1 MEGRDDFIRT
11 GQFTRLALDQAML
24 GAFQHAA
31 ELAPDNFAYVYRQA
45 EAYADLE
52 TPQWAQALQAWSAL
66 ESRAQPG
73 IEQETIFLQA
83 ANVLLKLKQIDRA
96 RVLLARVNAPVLL
109 KQKKTLL
116 DQLPSKAEK

>member
-1 MEGRDDFIRT
+1 
-11 GQFTRLALDQAML
+11 
-24 GAFQHAA
+24 
-31 ELAPDNFAYVYRQA
+31 
-45 EAYADLE
+45 
-52 TPQWAQALQAWSAL
+52 

>member
-1 MEGRDDFIRT
+1 
-11 GQFTRLALDQAML
+11 
-24 GAFQHAA
+24 
-31 ELAPDNFAYVYRQA
+31 
-45 EAYADLE
+45 
-52 TPQWAQALQAWSAL
+52 L

>member
-1 MEGRDDFIRT
+1 
-11 GQFTRLALDQAML
+11 ML

-31 ELAPDNFAYVYRQA
+31 ELAPDNFAYVYRHA

-52 TPQWAQALQAWSAL
+52 KPQWEQALQAWSAL

-73 IEQETIFLQA
+73 IEQETILLQA

-96 RVLLARVNAPVLL
+96 RVLLARVNTPVLL

>member
-1 MEGRDDFIRT
+1 M
-11 GQFTRLALDQAML
+11 
-24 GAFQHAA
+24 
-31 ELAPDNFAYVYRQA
+31 
-45 EAYADLE
+45 
-52 TPQWAQALQAWSAL
+52 AL

-83 ANVLLKLKQIDRA
+83 ANVLLKLEQIDRA